1 MTASKGIL
9 ESVIPTLPIEPK
21 GTFVPWPTDIR
32 HTLKKDSILHK
43 YDNLHPVT
51 GASYLAAAVDEESFL
66 KEVITPIYKV
76 LLKEVKRNKG
86 GKASHSGWRN
96 YDDLNEYFWS
106 DKCVKIGWP
115 MDLNADFFG
124 NSDGPKSHSDVTQP
138 ANERANHASNQVAA
152 GKRKPKTNF
161 VEVRTFFHLYR
172 SFNRMWTFFIL
183 AFQAMLIVAWS
194 PSGSLAAFF
203 DADVFRSVL
212 SIFITSAFLNLLQAT
227 LDIILSLNAWKSLK
241 FSQILRYLLKFA
253 VAAGWAV
260 VLPIG
265 YSSSVLD
272 PKGLVK
278 FFRSWAGDWRNQ
290 SFYSYAVAL
299 YLIPNIL
306 STILFFLPPLR
317 RNMERSNWRIIT
329 LAMWWAQASCLTL
342 LLLTCVPKLFIGR
355 GMHEDMFSLLK

>member
-1 MTASKGIL
+1 MGLSMVL
-9 ESVIPTLPIEPK
+9 
-21 GTFVPWPTDIR
+21 
-32 HTLKKDSILHK
+32 
-43 YDNLHPVT
+43 
-51 GASYLAAAVDEESFL
+51 SYL
-66 KEVITPIYKV
+66 
-76 LLKEVKRNKG
+76 
-86 GKASHSGWRN
+86 
-96 YDDLNEYFWS
+96 
-106 DKCVKIGWP
+106 
-115 MDLNADFFG
+115 
-124 NSDGPKSHSDVTQP
+124 
-138 ANERANHASNQVAA
+138 
-152 GKRKPKTNF
+152 
-161 VEVRTFFHLYR
+161 LYIC
-172 SFNRMWTFFIL
+172 F
-183 AFQAMLIVAWS
+183 A
-194 PSGSLAAFF
+194 
-203 DADVFRSVL
+203 
-212 SIFITSAFLNLLQAT
+212 AT

-342 LLLTCVPKLFIGR
+342 LLLTCVVWFLLLYIYIYIYLLF
-355 GMHEDMFSLLK
+355 FLASLLSVLYLF